1 MNKFTRLILLIPVLA
16 LTACG
21 TEDPK
26 KPASNSTGPV
36 TSSTAATSGEV
47 FYRALSLEE
56 VKECFFKMNE
66 TIVSTKTI
74 QTQLTKTTYE
84 VVDEVLTP
92 TVYSIDIDT
101 KLFNNSIVFASYKA
115 DTVDSYKEFGFY
127 SDEDGARVERYVYID
142 NTFENINTVLVYS
155 KTGEANRK
163 NVLTQVPYS
172 ITTSDAEFTIG
183 TQIILPDVD
192 SDYNKISIAA
202 ELANGNYQVRF
213 TSKVTAGDMETIIHK
228 TYVAQDDYLL
238 YYTEYCEIN
247 TIVSEEEK
255 TPVMNYNYRYDHS
268 YSPNGDFERSS
279 LPEIS

>member
-56 VKECFFKMNE
+56 VKECFSKMNE

-142 NTFENINTVLVYS
+142 NAFENINTVLVYS

-183 TQIILPDVD
+183 TPIILPDVD

-213 TSKVTAGDMETIIHK
+213 TSKITAGDVETIIHR
-228 TYVAQDDYLL
+228 TFVAQDGYLL
-238 YYTEYCEIN
+238 YHTEYCEIN

-255 TPVMNYNYRYDHS
+255 TPVMNYNYKYDYS
-268 YSPNGDFERSS
+268 YSPNGDFERGS

>member
-142 NTFENINTVLVYS
+142 NAFENINTVLVYS

>member
-1 MNKFTRLILLIPVLA
+1 MNKFTRLILLIPVLT

-74 QTQLTKTTYE
+74 QTQLTKTTFE

-127 SDEDGARVERYVYID
+127 SDEDGARVERYIYID
-142 NTFENINTVLVYS
+142 NAFENINTVLVYS

-183 TQIILPDVD
+183 TPIILPDVD

>member
-56 VKECFFKMNE
+56 VKECFSIINE